1 MSTNRFHLLIYLSFC
16 FLLCPYVSAFLSL
29 TLSSSLS
36 LSLSLFIY
44 LSLSHSSSLFIYPP
58 RSLCSLTLSHF
69 YFHPLLSTSST
80 THRYTTAF
88 PPIWLAAAASLGFF
102 HPDLPAITAAMAT
115 INSLYSYSVRKVL
128 YFLPNVNFITAI
140 FAFFLPFFLHHIYSF
155 SHSLYLTLCLFFF
168 LSFSLSLPHSISLS
182 LLLLLFSFLSYSLS
196 LTHSLTL
203 DPLFVFFYFT
213 LSFSLVSL
221 FFSILSGI

>member
-1 MSTNRFHLLIYLSFC
+1 MIFPSLIIRISDFSFFSLFPSLVIILFQFFAAMSPSLWISLSTNRFHLLIYLSFC

-140 FAFFLPFFLHHIYSF
+140 FAFFLPFF
-155 SHSLYLTLCLFFF
+155 
-168 LSFSLSLPHSISLS
+168 
-182 LLLLLFSFLSYSLS
+182 
-196 LTHSLTL
+196 
-203 DPLFVFFYFT
+203 
-213 LSFSLVSL
+213 
-221 FFSILSGI
+221 

>member
-155 SHSLYLTLCLFFF
+155 SHSLYLTLRLFFF
-168 LSFSLSLPHSISLS
+168 LSFSLSLPRSISLS
-182 LLLLLFSFLSYSLS
+182 LSYSFCFPFSLTLSLSHTHSLLTLSLSFSISLS
-196 LTHSLTL
+196 LSLL
-203 DPLFVFFYFT
+203 
-213 LSFSLVSL
+213 SL
-221 FFSILSGI
+221 FFSPF